1 MRFQYHFLIASALI
15 RLTAASPI
23 AFVDTRSAFTI
34 PQTVPKPFIQSGP
47 AAMAAVYSKF
57 GKAKPADVKAAA
69 ANNTGTVSAT
79 PQEYESYYLCPVT
92 IGGQTLNLNLDTG
105 SADLWVFSSQLSA
118 VLQNGHSV
126 YDPSKSST
134 AELLD
139 GETWNIG
146 YGDGSGASGNVYL
159 DTVEV
164 GNVSTTNQAVELAQS
179 ISVQFQQD
187 VDNDGIFGLGFSNI
201 NTVTPTQQK
210 TFFDN
215 VKDTLAL
222 PLFTANLL
230 KGTPGSYDFGFI
242 DSSKHTGNITY
253 VGVDSANGFWGVIS
267 KGFAVG
273 SGNFTF
279 SLFRSIVDTGTTL
292 LLLPVALVS
301 AYYARVSGARYDIY
315 QGGYTFPCSTFL
327 PAFTLGF
334 EEYRAVV
341 PGSYIN
347 YAPLEDGTNT
357 CYGGIQR
364 NTGIGFSIIGDVFIK
379 SQFIVFD
386 SRGPRLGI
394 APKTLFNID
403 Y

>member
-1 MRFQYHFLIASALI
+1 M
-15 RLTAASPI
+15 
-23 AFVDTRSAFTI
+23 
-34 PQTVPKPFIQSGP
+34 
-47 AAMAAVYSKF
+47 
-57 GKAKPADVKAAA
+57 
-69 ANNTGTVSAT
+69 
-79 PQEYESYYLCPVT
+79 
-92 IGGQTLNLNLDTG
+92 
-105 SADLWVFSSQLSA
+105 
-118 VLQNGHSV
+118 
-126 YDPSKSST
+126 
-134 AELLD
+134 
-139 GETWNIG
+139 
-146 YGDGSGASGNVYL
+146 
-159 DTVEV
+159 
-164 GNVSTTNQAVELAQS
+164 ELAQS

-215 VKDTLAL
+215 VKGTLAL

-242 DSSKHTGNITY
+242 DSSKHTGNVTY
-253 VGVDSANGFWGVIS
+253 VSVDSANGFWGVIS

-279 SLFRSIVDTGTTL
+279 SPFRSIVDTGTTL

-301 AYYARVSGARYDIY
+301 AYYASVSGARYDSY

-327 PAFTLGF
+327 PSFTLGF

-347 YAPLEDGTNT
+347 YAPLEDGTDGECLIPLQFGGHMLIELIPA

-386 SRGPRLGI
+386 SRGPHLGI
-394 APKTLFNID
+394 APKALFNID